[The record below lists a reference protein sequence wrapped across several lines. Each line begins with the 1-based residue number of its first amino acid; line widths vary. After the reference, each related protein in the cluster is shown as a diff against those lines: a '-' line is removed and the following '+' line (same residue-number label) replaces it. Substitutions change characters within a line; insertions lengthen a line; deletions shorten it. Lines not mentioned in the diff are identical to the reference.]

1 MPKRAGCEKGADYAC
16 KKVESVIHAD
26 GVDISVVTTVGSEDD
41 YISLTDIAK
50 HRNPEFPADVVK
62 NWMRLRSTLE
72 FLGLWEEL
80 NNPNFNMVD
89 FDQFKNDA
97 GSNAF
102 VMSPQKWI
110 KSTNAIGLIS
120 KSGRYGGGTFAH
132 KDIAFEFAS
141 WLSPEFKLY
150 IIKDYQRLKED
161 EGHRL
166 ALDWNVKRILVSANY
181 KIHTDAIK
189 ENLIPPELSKQQQ
202 GYVYAD
208 EADLLN
214 VVLFGKTAKQWR
226 SENPGVKGNI
236 RDYATIEQLLV
247 LTNLENLNAY
257 LVKQGIPQS
266 ERMRKLRDTVVYQL
280 KTLAGSKGA
289 RELNYMHNQLKLP
302 VDE

>member
-1 MPKRAGCEKGADYAC
+1 MIERRLAVSA
-16 KKVESVIHAD
+16 KKVESMIHAD

-80 NNPNFNMVD
+80 NNPNFKLVD

-226 SENPGVKGNI
+226 MENPGVKGNI

-257 LVKQGIPQS
+257 LVKQGVPQP
-266 ERMRKLRDTVVYQL
+266 ERMEKLRATVVYQL
-280 KTLAGSKGA
+280 KTLSESKGA

>member
-1 MPKRAGCEKGADYAC
+1 MSA
-16 KKVESVIHAD
+16 KKVESVIHAN

-41 YISLTDIAK
+41 YISLTDIAR

-62 NWMRLRSTLE
+62 NWLRLRSTIE
-72 FLGLWEEL
+72 FLGLWEQL
-80 NNPNFNMVD
+80 NNPNFKLVD
-89 FDQFKNDA
+89 FDQFRNDA

-110 KSTNAIGLIS
+110 KSTDAIGLIS
-120 KSGRYGGGTFAH
+120 KSGRYGGGTYAH

-166 ALDWNVKRILVSANY
+166 ALDWNVKRILASANY
-181 KIHTDAIK
+181 RIHTDAIK
-189 ENLIPPELSKQQQ
+189 DNLILPDLPKPQQ

-208 EADLLN
+208 EADVLN
-214 VVLFGKTAKQWR
+214 VALFGKTAKQWR
-226 SENPGVKGNI
+226 AENPSVKGNM

-247 LTNLENLNAY
+247 LTNLENLNAF
-257 LVKQGIPQS
+257 LIGQNVPQH
-266 ERMRKLRDTVVYQL
+266 ERLQKLRDMVLYQM
-280 KTLAGSKGA
+280 KTLSESRGA

-302 VDE
+302 TDE

>member
-1 MPKRAGCEKGADYAC
+1 MSA
-16 KKVESVIHAD
+16 KKVESMIHAD
-26 GVDISVVTTVGSEDD
+26 GVDISVVTTVGSKDD

-110 KSTNAIGLIS
+110 KSTNAVGLIS

-141 WLSPEFKLY
+141 WLSPGFKLY

-166 ALDWNVKRILVSANY
+166 ALDWNVKRILAGANY

-202 GYVYAD
+202 GYVYSD
-208 EADLLN
+208 EADMLN

-226 SENPGVKGNI
+226 MENPGVKGNI

-247 LTNLENLNAY
+247 LINLENLNAY
-257 LVKQGIPQS
+257 LVNQGVPQP
-266 ERMRKLRDTVVYQL
+266 ERMKKLRTTVVYQL
-280 KTLAGSKGA
+280 KTLSESKGA
-289 RELNYMHNQLKLP
+289 RELNYMYNQLKLP

>member
-1 MPKRAGCEKGADYAC
+1 MIERRLTVSA
-16 KKVESVIHAD
+16 KKVESMIHAD

-80 NNPNFNMVD
+80 NNPNFKLVD

-226 SENPGVKGNI
+226 MENPGVKGNI

-257 LVKQGIPQS
+257 LVKQGVPQP
-266 ERMRKLRDTVVYQL
+266 ERMEKLRATVVYQL
-280 KTLAGSKGA
+280 KTLSESKGA